1 MSVDLTKYE
10 ILDTLCLP
18 FAKRDRIEDI
28 DPRIRGKGY
37 FLKKNGEFLRR

>member
-28 DPRIRGKGY
+28 DPRIRGKGGDLS
-37 FLKKNGEFLRR
+37 FKQEKD